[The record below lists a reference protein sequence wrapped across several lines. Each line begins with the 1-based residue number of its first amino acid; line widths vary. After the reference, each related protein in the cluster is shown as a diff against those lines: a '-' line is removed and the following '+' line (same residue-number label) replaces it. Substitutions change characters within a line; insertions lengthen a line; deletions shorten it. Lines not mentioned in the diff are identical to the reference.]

1 MLEVQEICLE
11 ASALAGPDED
21 EIWDPKEREVRFSRN
36 RTGLRERSLT
46 DDTDRKIAAPTE
58 SN

>member
-21 EIWDPKEREVRFSRN
+21 EIWDPKERKVRFSRN

-46 DDTDRKIAAPTE
+46 GDTDRKIAAPTE